1 MRTTG
6 EITDSQRARLLLLAA
21 ERGAK
26 GFSLLAAERGA
37 KGFSSV
43 SPKFQRQEQDNP
55 LYVRVIDVFKLQGYW
70 VQ

>member
-6 EITDSQRARLLLLAA
+6 EITDSQRARLL
-21 ERGAK
+21 
-26 GFSLLAAERGA
+26 LLAAERGA